1 MKISDLSA
9 VLSRVQQI
17 AGDVDVVFK
26 DAESEAETV
35 INDLGLHL
43 DPSGSSDGGKL
54 TITHG
59 DAPPAPAQEE
69 LPAAS
74 EGTAEQPATA

>member
-1 MKISDLSA
+1 MKISDLTA

-17 AGDVDVVFK
+17 AGDVEVVFK
-26 DAESEAETV
+26 DAASEAETV

-43 DPSGSSDGGKL
+43 DPSGNSDGGKL

-59 DAPPAPAQEE
+59 DAPPAPAEGE
-69 LPAAS
+69 NAGAGDAGSAEAA
-74 EGTAEQPATA
+74 AA